1 MRDNATK
8 DINNTGKKSD
18 GSDDDSD
25 DVWDSDEYGDED
37 SNSDDDH
44 DSQSNDAVDGGSTKR
59 ANEDPEMMEE
69 TKTPETPNEADNL
82 DNILAGDNADESDTA
97 IFELKV
103 TLDSLMTPMTNVPS
117 NSIFC

>member
-44 DSQSNDAVDGGSTKR
+44 DS
-59 ANEDPEMMEE
+59 
-69 TKTPETPNEADNL
+69 
-82 DNILAGDNADESDTA
+82 
-97 IFELKV
+97 
-103 TLDSLMTPMTNVPS
+103 
-117 NSIFC
+117 

>member
-59 ANEDPEMMEE
+59 ANEDPEMIDVSLGLII
-69 TKTPETPNEADNL
+69 TL
-82 DNILAGDNADESDTA
+82 LCYV
-97 IFELKV
+97 IFFLFV
-103 TLDSLMTPMTNVPS
+103 GRL
-117 NSIFC
+117 F